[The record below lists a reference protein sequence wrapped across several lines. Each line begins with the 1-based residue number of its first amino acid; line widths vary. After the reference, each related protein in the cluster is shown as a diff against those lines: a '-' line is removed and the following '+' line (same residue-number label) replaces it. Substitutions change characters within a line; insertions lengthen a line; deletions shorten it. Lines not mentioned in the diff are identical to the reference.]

1 MPSQFDSGARIAPRV
16 RIALAFPWPP
26 DGWPKRQSRSHSDGS
41 RHWQKRTAC
50 TGLIQPECSVGELRE
65 LIAVPPRIERVL
77 RAYAKA
83 HVEDAHWIEACLKFR
98 KAVAE
103 EFERLLCVGA
113 EGIDL
118 PEVDDGE
125 LDPVE
130 QGSAAA

>member
-1 MPSQFDSGARIAPRV
+1 MDAAFACLKRALNGRSASLVRARKAV
-16 RIALAFPWPP
+16 RTRRIYRMIHA
-26 DGWPKRQSRSHSDGS
+26 K
-41 RHWQKRTAC
+41 
-50 TGLIQPECSVGELRE
+50 CSAEELRE
-65 LIAVPPRIERVL
+65 LIAVPPHIERAL

-83 HVEDAHWIEACLKFR
+83 HVEDAHWIGACLKFR
-98 KAVAE
+98 QAVAG
-103 EFERLLCVGA
+103 EFERLLSAGA